1 VVDFGVVGSGVVV
14 FGVVVFGVVV
24 FGVVRRE
31 IVSGM
36 EEVEVP
42 QLKLSHATTKPS
54 WSQYKP

>member
-1 VVDFGVVGSGVVV
+1 VVDFGVVGS
-14 FGVVVFGVVV
+14 GVVVFGVVV